1 MEETLKNVRTVKR
14 FTIHG
19 RGESFIY
26 LYDRVEQTCLSHMCH
41 ASVTFSLQHRP
52 LHSRCVP
59 DFAWKSTP
67 ANSPS
72 WSGDARGGE
81 GADAAPRAGPSAASD
96 SERRRLSSRWGAP
109 RAARR
114 AGSCRRSLLPLP
126 PPPPPPAVEM
136 AHCSGAARLTAPVPV
151 PHLSVAARPVSR
163 CSGGGDSGGAP
174 GRRLRLCGSM
184 REERRRGSPCQ
195 PGRSIWARQPGRGGC
210 RCACDGRR
218 QHLPPTPHPLPDILS
233 DLLAEMA
240 PCPKTL
246 QFPRQRRRPTA
257 ARDGAACRALLRAP
271 TLAAPESCSLA
282 CWQLPVISMAA
293 APPPLRRRHMLTGA
307 DRGRDQG
314 EGPRLARGGTEWRDR

>member
-41 ASVTFSLQHRP
+41 VSVTFSLQHRP

-81 GADAAPRAGPSAASD
+81 GADAAPRAGPSAAPD

-151 PHLSVAARPVSR
+151 PHLSVAAGARQPLQRRWRQWWCPRQAAAAVRQHEGGKAARLPVPARAKHLGEAARPGGMSMR
-163 CSGGGDSGGAP
+163 LRRPAAALAPNPPPPPRHPLRPACRDGSLPESGGGRPQRGMGRRAEHCSARRPWQHPRAAAWPVGSSQSSRW
-174 GRRLRLCGSM
+174 RRLR
-184 REERRRGSPCQ
+184 RRS
-195 PGRSIWARQPGRGGC
+195 
-210 RCACDGRR
+210 
-218 QHLPPTPHPLPDILS
+218 
-233 DLLAEMA
+233 
-240 PCPKTL
+240 
-246 QFPRQRRRPTA
+246 
-257 ARDGAACRALLRAP
+257 
-271 TLAAPESCSLA
+271 
-282 CWQLPVISMAA
+282 AA
-293 APPPLRRRHMLTGA
+293 ATC
-307 DRGRDQG
+307 
-314 EGPRLARGGTEWRDR
+314 